1 MREVTGSPRG
11 GRAPALAVLAAAS
24 DLSCGRGTQGRAQL
38 NMCQKTKILSLS
50 CSFVKKTR
58 CYCWT
63 RAVILHFQNRIFGFC
78 ADCASTST
86 TAAGCKR
93 VKHRSRPRRSSF
105 ADAARLGNWSGL
117 ATWLDPG
124 GSGCNLH
131 SMCSKCTRP
140 LGRPTLPTAL
150 VVLQSSMP
158 RHLGVRVVRAS
169 APALDLMAIKMAA
182 MPVARGVHTGVV
194 CGRAGARRRGRARRR
209 GHRAGRGARRR
220 EAVRVRRMYVCGGR
234 RMMPAGECIILVFG
248 SSGHRVSRF

>member
-1 MREVTGSPRG
+1 M
-11 GRAPALAVLAAAS
+11 
-24 DLSCGRGTQGRAQL
+24 
-38 NMCQKTKILSLS
+38 S

-63 RAVILHFQNRIFGFC
+63 RTVILRFQNRIFGFC
-78 ADCASTST
+78 ARIARQQLQPVR
-86 TAAGCKR
+86 GCT
-93 VKHRSRPRRSSF
+93 VKHRSRFARGRLQLRRRG
-105 ADAARLGNWSGL
+105 ARLGNWSGL

-131 SMCSKCTRP
+131 SKCSKCTRP
-140 LGRPTLPTAL
+140 LGRPTLPTID
-150 VVLQSSMP
+150 SPSMP

-209 GHRAGRGARRR
+209 GHRAGRGA
-220 EAVRVRRMYVCGGR
+220 AAGR
-234 RMMPAGECIILVFG
+234 RSACGACMCMCAVGAE
-248 SSGHRVSRF
+248 